1 MLSIRQSVYLVLLF
15 SLGSCTALA
24 TNTEHHS
31 YGTLSN
37 EEYDR
42 PGATIDDDI
51 MAMVGQMSVEEK
63 IGQMTQIN
71 QDLVLGKDG
80 VLNRT
85 AVEYYAKNYY
95 VGSYLNQL
103 AVYVVA
109 DLQWSKCGIHT
120 TCDRNGK
127 NYDAADYAKIIEEM
141 QEITL
146 GVNSTFKIPIIY
158 G

>member
-1 MLSIRQSVYLVLLF
+1 MRYQDYELMEDGFFRN
-15 SLGSCTALA
+15 GCSCTARA
-24 TNTEHHS
+24 TNTEHHT

-42 PGATIDDDI
+42 PGITIDEDI
-51 MAMVGQMSVEEK
+51 MDMVNQMSVEEK

-103 AVYVVA
+103 AV
-109 DLQWSKCGIHT
+109 D
-120 TCDRNGK
+120 GK
-127 NYDAADYAKIIEEM
+127 NYDAADYANIIEQM

-146 GVNSTFKIPIIY
+146 SVNSTFKIPIIY

>member
-1 MLSIRQSVYLVLLF
+1 MLSIRQSIYLVLLF
-15 SLGSCTALA
+15 SLGSCAARA
-24 TNTEHHS
+24 TNTEHHI

-42 PGATIDDDI
+42 PGITIDEDI
-51 MAMVGQMSVEEK
+51 MAMVNQMSVEEK

-103 AVYVVA
+103 AVY
-109 DLQWSKCGIHT
+109 
-120 TCDRNGK
+120 
-127 NYDAADYAKIIEEM
+127 
-141 QEITL
+141 
-146 GVNSTFKIPIIY
+146 GVERVNKASNKVLTIQL
-158 G
+158 